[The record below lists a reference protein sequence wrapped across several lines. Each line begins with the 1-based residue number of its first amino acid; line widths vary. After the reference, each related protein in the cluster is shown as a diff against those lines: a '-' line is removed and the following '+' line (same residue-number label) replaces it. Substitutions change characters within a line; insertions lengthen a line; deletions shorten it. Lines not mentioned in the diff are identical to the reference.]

1 MLTLQVYIHVKPE
14 DVDAFRAATIENVQH
29 SLQEPGI
36 AAFYLLQQADDAT
49 RFELVEVYRTPDDPA
64 QHKETPH
71 YQKWAEAVAPMLAE
85 PRTRTQ
91 YISVYPTFQEEE
103 GAR

>member
-64 QHKETPH
+64 RHKVTPH

>member
-14 DVDAFRAATIENVQH
+14 YVEAFQAATIENVRH

-36 AAFYLLQQADDAT
+36 AAFYLLQQADDPT

-64 QHKETPH
+64 RHKQTPH
-71 YQKWAEAVAPMLAE
+71 YNKWAETVTPMLAE
-85 PRTRTQ
+85 SRTRTQ
-91 YISVYPTFQEEE
+91 YISVYPTFEEP
-103 GAR
+103 RQ